1 MAENIYTRSSYVE
14 DTASGTSANEYVSH
28 TIDVRD
34 VKFVTVYIGN
44 TGAANTLSY
53 KIDKYANNAGTI
65 SQEAVA
71 AADIA
76 HSTAVVFAAE
86 NKLVAKY
93 VVSIKSKVADT
104 HSTYKIEYIKG

>member
-1 MAENIYTRSSYVE
+1 MANIYTRSSYVE
-14 DTASGTSANEYVSH
+14 GDTSGTSANAYATY

-34 VKFVTVYIGN
+34 AKFVTVYIKN
-44 TGAANTLSY
+44 TGAANTVTY
-53 KIDKYANNAGTI
+53 KIDKYVNSDGTI

-76 HSTAVVFAAE
+76 HSTTVAFAAE